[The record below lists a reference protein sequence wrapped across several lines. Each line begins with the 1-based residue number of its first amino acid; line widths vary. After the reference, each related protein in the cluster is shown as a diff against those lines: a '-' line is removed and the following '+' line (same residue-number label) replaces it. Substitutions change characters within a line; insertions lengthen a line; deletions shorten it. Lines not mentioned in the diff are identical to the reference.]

1 MFYTAASGY
10 AVRALTYLALR
21 PKGEER
27 CLVRDIAEATE
38 LPQHFLGKVLQDL
51 ARAGVLKS
59 WKGPG
64 GGFSLARPPEQITLF
79 QIVEVF
85 GEGAEFD
92 RCAVGFA
99 QCSDERPCTLHD
111 AWKAT
116 RATVRQYLERT
127 TLAQMAQAVEKK
139 RALLAEPVA

>member
-10 AVRALTYLALR
+10 AIRALTYLAMQ
-21 PKGEER
+21 PKDKDR
-27 CLVRDIAEATE
+27 ALVREIAEVAE

-64 GGFSLARPPEQITLF
+64 GGFSLARPAKEITLYH
-79 QIVEVF
+79 IADAL
-85 GEGAEFD
+85 GETQQLN

-99 QCSDERPCTLHD
+99 ECSDAKPCTLHD
-111 AWKAT
+111 QWKG
-116 RATVRQYLERT
+116 VRQHLTDYLQRT
-127 TLAQMAQAVEKK
+127 TLQQLAQAVQRK
-139 RALLAEPVA
+139 RALLAESD